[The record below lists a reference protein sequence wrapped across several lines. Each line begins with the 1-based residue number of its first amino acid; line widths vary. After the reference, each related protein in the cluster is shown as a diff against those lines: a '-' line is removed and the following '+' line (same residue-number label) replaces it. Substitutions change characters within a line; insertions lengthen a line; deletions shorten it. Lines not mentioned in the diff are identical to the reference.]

1 MSPCRVCRHSQRAVI
16 DADLAAGCSLRTVAQ
31 RYKLGTTTVWRHRQ
45 HAAPN
50 WVPTAP
56 LQLSPAQAAEVIQ
69 LLADLTQL
77 YDDIVAS
84 LDRGGTL
91 PGSAAGG
98 EPGAMPAPRSPVPA
112 VRGPYVPV
120 WLPVAL
126 HRAFARRL
134 HAALQR
140 EQARQRRA
148 GIRGQA
154 AVLARGRVIGGVVA
168 AFQYNRCSSTWG
180 RAMHRRKGQQGLQ
193 RQLAARGV
201 SQREYM
207 TSLGRRGGQATARRR
222 RRRDQPV
229 LDIARLVATEA
240 PPRPTN
246 AFFS

>member
-1 MSPCRVCRHSQRAVI
+1 VI

-69 LLADLTQL
+69 LLAALTQL

-84 LDRGGTL
+84 LGRGGTQ
-91 PGSAAGG
+91 PVSAAGV
-98 EPGAMPAPRSPVPA
+98 EPGAMPTPRSPVPA
-112 VRGPYVPV
+112 VRGPYVPA

-148 GIRGQA
+148 GLRGQA
-154 AVLARGRVIGGVVA
+154 ARLARGRVIGGVVS
-168 AFQYNRCSSTWG
+168 AFQYDRCSATWG

-193 RQLAARGV
+193 RALDQAGVPLA
-201 SQREYM
+201 EYM
-207 TSLGRRGGQATARRR
+207 RALGRRGGQATARRR
-222 RRRDQPV
+222 RLRNQPA